1 MGNNVVINLLDRYG
15 WQYKETDDGNLV
27 AGFQGISGDFLL
39 GFDIQENWLVIFTIK
54 YLPKMKE
61 GNKEELLFTLL
72 KLNSK
77 YPYTRFA
84 MTSNKDIIILADVVI
99 GDENKVKY
107 DAFQLAM
114 DMICE
119 AVDSFYPTLYERIT
133 GDKLAFPIE
142 DKV

>member
-1 MGNNVVINLLDRYG
+1 MGNNAIKNLLDRYG
-15 WQYKETDDGNLV
+15 WQYKETDDGSLV

-39 GFDIQENWLVIFTIK
+39 GFDIQESWLIIFTIK

-84 MTSNKDIIILADVVI
+84 MTSSKDIIILADVVI
-99 GDENKVKY
+99 GDDNKVKY

-119 AVDSFYPTLYERIT
+119 AVDSFYPTLYKRIT
-133 GDKLAFPIE
+133 GDKLTLPIE
-142 DKV
+142 GEE